1 MTPGRRGCSTERS
14 TGCQKG
20 KGSLDCA
27 HCLFLLPHFPPRLY
41 LECPLIATVPRSGAY
56 ALPNAAA
63 FLTCVLAGGDLWVE
77 VTRDASDAPAGGG
90 SGGGRALSSLGMPTV
105 RELRGVLADEGR
117 GARVAQGL
125 LCVCSVGSGNSG
137 RKTDDGRKCQL
148 PSQADGLCCFH
159 LACIAIFSKSPGG
172 LSESHTGDL
181 KAACGN
187 FRIHLM
193 EVSQSQLKL

>member
-63 FLTCVLAGGDLWVE
+63 VLTCVLAGGDLWVE
-77 VTRDASDAPAGGG
+77 VTSDASDAPAGGG
-90 SGGGRALSSLGMPTV
+90 SGGGRGLSSLVMLMFTKGRESLCFALWV
-105 RELRGVLADEGR
+105 RAILDEKRMTGE
-117 GARVAQGL
+117 
-125 LCVCSVGSGNSG
+125 SV
-137 RKTDDGRKCQL
+137 
-148 PSQADGLCCFH
+148 
-159 LACIAIFSKSPGG
+159 
-172 LSESHTGDL
+172 
-181 KAACGN
+181 N
-187 FRIHLM
+187 FRLNQMDFVAFILHA
-193 EVSQSQLKL
+193 

>member
-1 MTPGRRGCSTERS
+1 M
-14 TGCQKG
+14 
-20 KGSLDCA
+20 DCA

-77 VTRDASDAPAGGG
+77 VTSDASDAPAGGG

-117 GARVAQGL
+117 GARGAQGL
-125 LCVCSVGSGNSG
+125 CVALWVCAILDEKRMTGESV
-137 RKTDDGRKCQL
+137 
-148 PSQADGLCCFH
+148 
-159 LACIAIFSKSPGG
+159 
-172 LSESHTGDL
+172 
-181 KAACGN
+181 N
-187 FRIHLM
+187 FRLNQMDFVAFILHA
-193 EVSQSQLKL
+193 

>member
-63 FLTCVLAGGDLWVE
+63 VLTCVLAGGDLWVE
-77 VTRDASDAPAGGG
+77 VSSDASDAPAGGG

-125 LCVCSVGSGNSG
+125 LCVGCVGILILDEKRMTGESV
-137 RKTDDGRKCQL
+137 
-148 PSQADGLCCFH
+148 
-159 LACIAIFSKSPGG
+159 
-172 LSESHTGDL
+172 
-181 KAACGN
+181 N
-187 FRIHLM
+187 FRLNQMDFVAFILHA
-193 EVSQSQLKL
+193 

>member
-77 VTRDASDAPAGGG
+77 VTSDASDAPAGGG

-105 RELRGVLADEGR
+105 RELRGVLADEGQEQL
-117 GARVAQGL
+117 RVCCAFAL
-125 LCVCSVGSGNSG
+125 WVCAILDEKRMTGESV
-137 RKTDDGRKCQL
+137 
-148 PSQADGLCCFH
+148 
-159 LACIAIFSKSPGG
+159 
-172 LSESHTGDL
+172 
-181 KAACGN
+181 N
-187 FRIHLM
+187 FRLNQMDFVAFILHA
-193 EVSQSQLKL
+193 